1 MSSAFDEM
9 LEFNKSF
16 VARKEYESYQTSKL
30 PNKKLAVLS
39 CMDSR
44 LVRLLPA
51 ALDFQN
57 GDIKLIKNAGAIINH
72 PFGSAMRSLLICIY
86 FMEVEEVAV
95 IGHNDC
101 SMHGFDPAIFKQKM
115 EHRGIPKERIE
126 MIESLGI
133 NLDQWFKGFKSSVE
147 SIHRTVSIIKNH
159 PLLPQDIQV
168 RGFLMHLPTGAVEQI
183 TT

>member
-1 MSSAFDEM
+1 MPYMIDEM
-9 LEFNKSF
+9 LEYNKRF
-16 VARKEYESYQTSKL
+16 VANKEYESYQTSKL

-86 FMEVEEVAV
+86 FLEVEEVAV
-95 IGHNDC
+95 IGHQDC
-101 SMHGFDPAIFKQKM
+101 GMRGFDPAVFKQKM
-115 EHRGIPKERIE
+115 ENRGIPKERIE

-133 NLDQWFKGFKSSVE
+133 NLDQWFKGFDNSTE
-147 SIHRTVSIIKNH
+147 SILKTVSIIKSH
-159 PLLPQDIQV
+159 PLLPADIEV

-183 TT
+183 TP